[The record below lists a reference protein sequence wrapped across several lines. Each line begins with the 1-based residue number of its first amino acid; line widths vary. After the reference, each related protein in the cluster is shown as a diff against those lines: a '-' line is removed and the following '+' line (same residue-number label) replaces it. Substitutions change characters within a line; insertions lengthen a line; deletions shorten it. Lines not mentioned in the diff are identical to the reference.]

1 MLMRE
6 TPVSM
11 RSRRRRHQTRQDSNA
26 DRTREAHAHSTARV
40 GDLPI
45 HVLLL
50 HGGYAAVPCVYE
62 SRLGSKPRSR
72 QDSNGGRTREAHAHS
87 TARAGHHTTH
97 LLLLH
102 GDDAAVP
109 CACVKFRHNC
119 MKSTPRHG
127 WFAKP
132 LGVSCQKKTCQT
144 EDFAQAVLEQITE
157 RNGPVRHMLGVA
169 TLMSM
174 IALGKDDAIAADGTR
189 LVHYATTGEHVRQ
202 LKLGGVDFAEKT

>member
-1 MLMRE
+1 
-6 TPVSM
+6 M

-132 LGVSCQKKTCQT
+132 VGISCQKKTCQT
-144 EDFAQAVLEQITE
+144 PFLHGWFAK
-157 RNGPVRHMLGVA
+157 PVGISCQHKYLSKNY
-169 TLMSM
+169 LS
-174 IALGKDDAIAADGTR
+174 KNY
-189 LVHYATTGEHVRQ
+189 LVHLSNTCARAWGPFSLFQAHS
-202 LKLGGVDFAEKT
+202 LPASG